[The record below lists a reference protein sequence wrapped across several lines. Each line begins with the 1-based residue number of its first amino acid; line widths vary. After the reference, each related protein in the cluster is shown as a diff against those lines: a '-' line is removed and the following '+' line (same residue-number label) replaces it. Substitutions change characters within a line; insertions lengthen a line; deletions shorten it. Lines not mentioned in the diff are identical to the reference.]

1 MMFIKTFKDIKKD
14 MYEECGGK
22 ASHLGE
28 LTSLGLNVP
37 AGYTVL
43 GSAYYHHLEVNG
55 LTEKIRAIV
64 ATIDF
69 DTYEDPEK
77 KTQVIR
83 DIIVSAP
90 MPPEIEREIVE
101 HYGMLPGEK
110 DPFVAVRS
118 SVAMKDSAISS
129 FPGLMDTYH
138 YIKGA
143 TRVVEKVKEC
153 WASVWSTRAAVTRYN
168 KKLDHEKA
176 VIAPTIQLMVNSE
189 VAGVA
194 FTMNPITK
202 AKDEIMIESN
212 WGLGETVVSGKATS
226 DLYIVDKK
234 TWEIKDK
241 TIANK
246 EHSYVQ
252 AEGGGGKW
260 IDVEPSK
267 AKAPTLTSEMVKE
280 LCRVA
285 QIIEAHYGYPQ
296 DIEWAFEKG
305 QLYILQARKARASG
319 E

>member
-1 MMFIKTFKDIKKD
+1 MFIKTFKDLRKD

-43 GSAYYHHLEVNG
+43 GSAYYYHLEANG
-55 LTEKIRAIV
+55 LTEKIRDIV
-64 ATIDF
+64 ATINF
-69 DTYEDPEK
+69 ETYEDAEK
-77 KTQVIR
+77 KTQLIR
-83 DIIVSAP
+83 DLIIAAP
-90 MPPEIEREIVE
+90 VPPEIEKEIVE
-101 HYGMLPGEK
+101 YYSMLPGGK

-143 TRVVEKVKEC
+143 KQVVEKVKEC
-153 WASVWSTRAAVTRYN
+153 WASVWSTRAAVTRFN

-176 VIAPTIQLMVNSE
+176 VIAPTVQLMVNSE

-202 AKDEIMIESN
+202 ARDEIMIESN

-226 DLYIVDKK
+226 DLYIVDKQTSK
-234 TWEIKDK
+234 IKSQ

-246 EHSYVQ
+246 EDSYVQ

-260 IDVEPSK
+260 IKVDPNK
-267 AKAPTLTSEMVKE
+267 ARVPTLTQEMVNE

>member
-1 MMFIKTFKDIKKD
+1 MFIKTFKELRKD

-22 ASHLGE
+22 AAHLGE

-55 LTEKIRAIV
+55 LIEKIKAI
-64 ATIDF
+64 ATTIDF
-69 DTYEDPEK
+69 NTYEDAEQ

-83 DIIVSAP
+83 NMIVDAE
-90 MPPEIEREIVE
+90 MPPEIEKEIVE
-101 HYGMLPGEK
+101 HYGMLPGDK

-118 SVAMKDSAISS
+118 SVAMKNSAISS

-143 TRVVEKVKEC
+143 VQVVEKVKEC
-153 WASVWSTRAAVTRYN
+153 WASVWSTRAAVTRHN

-194 FTMNPITK
+194 FTINPITK
-202 AKDEIMIESN
+202 AQDEIMIESN

-234 TWEIKDK
+234 TWEIKEK
-241 TIANK
+241 IIANK

-252 AEGGGGKW
+252 AAGGGGIW

-285 QIIEAHYGYPQ
+285 RIIEDHYGYPQ

>member
-1 MMFIKTFKDIKKD
+1 MFIKTFGQLNKD

-28 LTSLGLNVP
+28 LTNLGLNVP
-37 AGYTVL
+37 PGYTVL
-43 GSAYYHHLEVNG
+43 GKAYYHHVEADNLK
-55 LTEKIRAIV
+55 EKIRTIV
-64 ATIDF
+64 AIIDF
-69 DTYEDPEK
+69 DKYKDAEN
-77 KTQVIR
+77 KTQKIR
-83 DIIVSAP
+83 DLIIAAP
-90 MPPEIEREIVE
+90 MPPEIEEEIVK
-101 HYGMLPGEK
+101 YYQMLPGEK

-118 SVAMKDSAISS
+118 SVAIKDSSISS

-138 YIKGA
+138 YVKGA
-143 TRVVEKVKEC
+143 SQVVEKVKEC
-153 WASVWSTRAAVTRYN
+153 WASVWSTRAAITRYN

-176 VIAPTIQLMVNSE
+176 IIAPTIQLMVNSE

-194 FTMNPITK
+194 FTMNPVTK

-234 TWEIKDK
+234 TTEVKSQ

-246 EHSYVQ
+246 EDSYVQ

-260 IDVEPSK
+260 IKVEPSK
-267 AKAPTLTSEMVKE
+267 AKAATLTLDMIKE

-285 QIIEAHYGYPQ
+285 HIIEDHYGYPQ

-305 QLYILQARKARASG
+305 RLYILQARKARASG

>member
-1 MMFIKTFKDIKKD
+1 MYVKTFKEISKD
-14 MYEECGGK
+14 MTQDCGGK

-28 LTSLGLNVP
+28 LTHLGLNVP
-37 AGYTVL
+37 PGYTVL
-43 GSAYYHHLEVNG
+43 WNAYYRHIEANG
-55 LTEKIRAIV
+55 LTEKIRSIV
-64 ATIDF
+64 STINF
-69 DTYEDPEK
+69 DNYEDAET
-77 KTQVIR
+77 KTQKIR
-83 DIIVSAP
+83 DLIIAAP
-90 MPPEIEREIVE
+90 MPSEIEEEIVKY
-101 HYGMLPGEK
+101 YGMLPGEK

-118 SVAMKDSAISS
+118 SVAIRDSTISS

-143 TRVVEKVKEC
+143 PQVVEKVKEC
-153 WASVWSTRAAVTRYN
+153 WASVWSTRAAVTRNN

-194 FTMNPITK
+194 FTMNPVTK

-226 DLYIVDKK
+226 DLFIIDKK
-234 TWEIKDK
+234 TGEIKSQ
-241 TIANK
+241 TISNK
-246 EHSYVQ
+246 EDSYVQ

-260 IDVEPSK
+260 IKVDPVK
-267 AKAPTLTSEMVKE
+267 AKTPSMTPEMIKE

-285 QIIEAHYGYPQ
+285 HIIEDHYGYPQ

-305 QLYILQARKARASG
+305 KLYILQARKARASG

>member
-1 MMFIKTFKDIKKD
+1 MFIKTFEQLNKD

-28 LTSLGLNVP
+28 LTNLGLNVP
-37 AGYTVL
+37 PGYTVL
-43 GSAYYHHLEVNG
+43 GEAYYHHIEANRLK
-55 LTEKIRAIV
+55 EKISTIF

-69 DTYEDPEK
+69 DKYEDAENK
-77 KTQVIR
+77 NQKIR
-83 DIIVSAP
+83 DLIIAAP
-90 MPPEIEREIVE
+90 MPPEIEEEIIKYYE
-101 HYGMLPGEK
+101 MLPGEK

-118 SVAMKDSAISS
+118 SVAIKDSSISS

-143 TRVVEKVKEC
+143 SQVVEKVKEC
-153 WASVWSTRAAVTRYN
+153 WASLWSTRAVITRYN

-176 VIAPTIQLMVNSE
+176 VIAPTVQLMVNSE

-194 FTMNPITK
+194 FTMNPVTK

-212 WGLGETVVSGKATS
+212 WGLGETVVSGKTTS

-234 TWEIKDK
+234 TAEVKSK

-246 EHSYVQ
+246 EVSYVQ

-260 IDVEPSK
+260 IEVEPSK
-267 AKAPTLTSEMVKE
+267 AKAPTLTPDMIKE

-285 QIIEAHYGYPQ
+285 HIIEDHYGYLQ

-305 QLYILQARKARASG
+305 RLYILQARKARGSG

>member
-1 MMFIKTFKDIKKD
+1 MFIKTFKELRKD

-22 ASHLGE
+22 AAHLGE

-55 LTEKIRAIV
+55 LIEKIKAI
-64 ATIDF
+64 ATTIDF
-69 DTYEDPEK
+69 NTYDDAEQ

-83 DIIVSAP
+83 NMIVDAE
-90 MPPEIEREIVE
+90 MPPEIEKEIVE
-101 HYGMLPGEK
+101 HYGMLPGDK

-118 SVAMKDSAISS
+118 SVAMKNSAISS

-143 TRVVEKVKEC
+143 VQVVEKVKEC
-153 WASVWSTRAAVTRYN
+153 WASVWSTRAAVTRHN

-194 FTMNPITK
+194 FTINPIIK
-202 AKDEIMIESN
+202 AQDEIMIESN

-234 TWEIKDK
+234 TWEIKEK
-241 TIANK
+241 IIANK

-252 AEGGGGKW
+252 AAGGGGIW

-285 QIIEAHYGYPQ
+285 RIIEDHYGYPQ

>member
-1 MMFIKTFKDIKKD
+1 MFIKTFKELRKD

-55 LTEKIRAIV
+55 LIEKIKAIV
-64 ATIDF
+64 TTIDF
-69 DTYEDPEK
+69 NTYEDAEQ

-83 DIIVSAP
+83 NMIVDAE
-90 MPPEIEREIVE
+90 MPPEIEKEIVE
-101 HYGMLPGEK
+101 HYGMLPGDK

-118 SVAMKDSAISS
+118 SVAMKNSAISS

-138 YIKGA
+138 YIKGPVQ
-143 TRVVEKVKEC
+143 VVEKVKEC
-153 WASVWSTRAAVTRYN
+153 WASVWSTRAAVTRHN

-194 FTMNPITK
+194 FTINPITK
-202 AKDEIMIESN
+202 AQDEIMIESN

-234 TWEIKDK
+234 TWEIKEK
-241 TIANK
+241 IIANK

-252 AEGGGGKW
+252 AAGGGGIW

-285 QIIEAHYGYPQ
+285 RIIEDHYGYPQ

>member
-1 MMFIKTFKDIKKD
+1 MYVKTFKEINKD
-14 MYEECGGK
+14 MYQDCGGK

-37 AGYTVL
+37 FGYTIL
-43 GSAYYHHLEVNG
+43 WSAYYQHIEANK
-55 LTEKIRAIV
+55 LTEKIHSIV
-64 ATIDF
+64 STINFENYD
-69 DTYEDPEK
+69 DTDM
-77 KTQVIR
+77 KTQKIR
-83 DIIVSAP
+83 DLIISAP
-90 MPPEIEREIVE
+90 IPRDIEKEIIENYE
-101 HYGMLPGEK
+101 MLPGEK
-110 DPFVAVRS
+110 NPFVAVRS
-118 SVAMKDSAISS
+118 SVAIRDSSVSS

-143 TRVVEKVKEC
+143 TQVVAKVKEC

-194 FTMNPITK
+194 FTMNPVTK

-212 WGLGETVVSGKATS
+212 WGLGETVVSGKVTS
-226 DLYIVDKK
+226 DLYVVNKN
-234 TWEIKDK
+234 TGEIKSQ

-246 EHSYVQ
+246 EESYVQ
-252 AEGGGGKW
+252 AEGGGGTWTKV
-260 IDVEPSK
+260 DPSK
-267 AKAPTLTSEMVKE
+267 TKVSTLTPEMIKE
-280 LCRVA
+280 MCRVA
-285 QIIEAHYGYPQ
+285 HIIEDHYGYPQ

-305 QLYILQARKARASG
+305 RLYILQARKARASG

>member
-1 MMFIKTFKDIKKD
+1 MFIKTFKELKKD

-22 ASHLGE
+22 AAHLGE

-55 LTEKIRAIV
+55 LVEKIRGIV

-69 DTYEDPEK
+69 DTYEDAEQ
-77 KTQVIR
+77 KTQLIR
-83 DIIVSAP
+83 DIIVDAP
-90 MPPEIEREIVE
+90 MPPEIEKEIVE
-101 HYGMLPGEK
+101 HYGMLPGGK

-118 SVAMKDSAISS
+118 SVAMRNSAISS
-129 FPGLMDTYH
+129 FTGLMDTYH
-138 YIKGA
+138 YIKGEA
-143 TRVVEKVKEC
+143 KVVEKVKEC
-153 WASVWSTRAAVTRYN
+153 WASVWSTRAAVTRHN

-176 VIAPTIQLMVNSE
+176 IIAPTIQLMVNSE

-194 FTMNPITK
+194 FTINPITK

-234 TWEIKDK
+234 TWDIKDK

-252 AEGGGGKW
+252 AAGGGGTW
-260 IDVEPSK
+260 IDVDSSK
-267 AKAPTLTSEMVKE
+267 VKVPTLTPEMVKE

-285 QIIEAHYGYPQ
+285 HIIEEHYGYPQ
-296 DIEWAFEKG
+296 DIEWAFENG

>member
-1 MMFIKTFKDIKKD
+1 MFIKTFKELRKD

-43 GSAYYHHLEVNG
+43 GSAYYHHLEVNS
-55 LTEKIRAIV
+55 LIEKIKAIV
-64 ATIDF
+64 TTIDF
-69 DTYEDPEK
+69 NTYEDAEQ

-83 DIIVSAP
+83 NMIVDAE
-90 MPPEIEREIVE
+90 MPPEIEKEIVE
-101 HYGMLPGEK
+101 HYGMLPGDK

-118 SVAMKDSAISS
+118 SVAMKNSAISS

-143 TRVVEKVKEC
+143 VQVVEKVKEC
-153 WASVWSTRAAVTRYN
+153 WASVWSTRAAVTRHN

-194 FTMNPITK
+194 FTINPITK
-202 AKDEIMIESN
+202 AQDEIMIESN

-234 TWEIKDK
+234 TWEIKEK
-241 TIANK
+241 IIANK

-252 AEGGGGKW
+252 AAGGGGIW

-285 QIIEAHYGYPQ
+285 RIIEDHYGYPQ

>member
-1 MMFIKTFKDIKKD
+1 MFIKTFKELRKD

-22 ASHLGE
+22 AAHLGE

-55 LTEKIRAIV
+55 LIEKIKAI
-64 ATIDF
+64 ATTIDF
-69 DTYEDPEK
+69 NTYEDAEQ

-83 DIIVSAP
+83 NMIVDAE
-90 MPPEIEREIVE
+90 MPPEIEKEIVE
-101 HYGMLPGEK
+101 HYGMLPGDK

-118 SVAMKDSAISS
+118 SVAMKNSAISS

-143 TRVVEKVKEC
+143 VQVVEKVKEC
-153 WASVWSTRAAVTRYN
+153 WASVWSTRAAVTRHN

-194 FTMNPITK
+194 FTINPIIK
-202 AKDEIMIESN
+202 AQDEIMIESN

-234 TWEIKDK
+234 TWEIKEK
-241 TIANK
+241 IIANK

-252 AEGGGGKW
+252 AAGGGGIW

-285 QIIEAHYGYPQ
+285 RIIEDHYGYPQ

>member
-1 MMFIKTFKDIKKD
+1 MLIKTFKELRKD

-43 GSAYYHHLEVNG
+43 GSAYYHHLEVHG
-55 LTEKIRAIV
+55 LIEKIKAIV
-64 ATIDF
+64 TTIDF
-69 DTYEDPEK
+69 NTYEDAEQ

-83 DIIVSAP
+83 NMIVDAE
-90 MPPEIEREIVE
+90 MPPEIEKEIME
-101 HYGMLPGEK
+101 HYGMLPGDK

-118 SVAMKDSAISS
+118 SVAMKNSAISS

-143 TRVVEKVKEC
+143 VQVVEKVKEC
-153 WASVWSTRAAVTRYN
+153 WASVWSTRAAVTRHN

-194 FTMNPITK
+194 FTINPITK
-202 AKDEIMIESN
+202 AQDEIMIESN
-212 WGLGETVVSGKATS
+212 WGLGETVVSGKVTS

-241 TIANK
+241 IIANK

-252 AEGGGGKW
+252 AVGGGGTW

-285 QIIEAHYGYPQ
+285 RIIEDHYGYPQ

>member
-1 MMFIKTFKDIKKD
+1 MFIKTFKELRKD

-43 GSAYYHHLEVNG
+43 GSAYYHHLEVNS
-55 LTEKIRAIV
+55 LIEKIKAIV
-64 ATIDF
+64 TTIDF
-69 DTYEDPEK
+69 NTYEDAEQ

-83 DIIVSAP
+83 NMIVDAE
-90 MPPEIEREIVE
+90 MPPEIEKEIVE
-101 HYGMLPGEK
+101 HYGMLPGDK

-118 SVAMKDSAISS
+118 SVAMKNSAISS

-138 YIKGA
+138 YIKGPVQ
-143 TRVVEKVKEC
+143 VVEKVKEC
-153 WASVWSTRAAVTRYN
+153 WASVWSTRAAVTRHN

-194 FTMNPITK
+194 FTINPITK
-202 AKDEIMIESN
+202 AQDEIMIESN

-234 TWEIKDK
+234 TWEIKEK
-241 TIANK
+241 IIANK

-252 AEGGGGKW
+252 AAGGGGIW

-285 QIIEAHYGYPQ
+285 RIIEDHYGYPQ

>member
-1 MMFIKTFKDIKKD
+1 MFIKTFKELRKD

-55 LTEKIRAIV
+55 LIEKIKAIV
-64 ATIDF
+64 TTIDF
-69 DTYEDPEK
+69 NTYEDAEQ

-83 DIIVSAP
+83 NMIVDAE
-90 MPPEIEREIVE
+90 MPPEIEKEIVE
-101 HYGMLPGEK
+101 HYGMLPGDK

-118 SVAMKDSAISS
+118 SVAMKNSAISS

-143 TRVVEKVKEC
+143 VQVVEKVKEC
-153 WASVWSTRAAVTRYN
+153 WASVWSTRAAVTRHN

-194 FTMNPITK
+194 FTINPITK
-202 AKDEIMIESN
+202 AQDEIMIESN
-212 WGLGETVVSGKATS
+212 WGLGETVVSGKTTS

-234 TWEIKDK
+234 TWEIKEK
-241 TIANK
+241 IIANK

-252 AEGGGGKW
+252 AAGGGGIW

-285 QIIEAHYGYPQ
+285 RIIEDHYGYPQ

>member
-1 MMFIKTFKDIKKD
+1 MFVKTFKELKKD

-28 LTSLGLNVP
+28 LTGLGLNVP

-43 GSAYYHHLEVNG
+43 GDAYYHHIEANG
-55 LTEKIRAIV
+55 LTEKNRAIA
-64 ATIDF
+64 ATINF
-69 DTYEDPEK
+69 DMYEDVEK
-77 KTQVIR
+77 KTQLIR
-83 DIIVSAP
+83 DLIIAAP
-90 MPPEIEREIVE
+90 MPPEIEEEIVE
-101 HYGMLPGEK
+101 YYGMFPDEE

-118 SVAMKDSAISS
+118 SVAMKDSSISS

-143 TRVVEKVKEC
+143 AQVVEKVKEC
-153 WASVWSTRAAVTRYN
+153 WASVWSPRAAVTRYN

-176 VIAPTIQLMVNSE
+176 IIAPTIQLMVNSE

-202 AKDEIMIESN
+202 AEDEIMIESN

-226 DLYIVDKK
+226 DLYIVDKQTSEVK
-234 TWEIKDK
+234 NK

-246 EHSYVQ
+246 EDSYVQ
-252 AEGGGGKW
+252 AEGGGGQW
-260 IDVEPSK
+260 IKVDPSK
-267 AKAPTLTSEMVKE
+267 VKVSTLTSEMVKE

-285 QIIEAHYGYPQ
+285 HIIEDHYGYPQ